1 MNSKERLLE
10 YLKYLGV
17 GQNAFESN
25 IGVSVAYISK
35 LKGSIGSEVLAK
47 IKRAYPELSMDWLID
62 EDGDMIR
69 QNVNQNNQHGD
80 NINTV
85 SGNISVNKTNDE
97 NIKALKDRIDELIK
111 ERDEYKDKVIALQEK
126 LIEIMSVK
134 KQKSEFY

>member
-10 YLKYLGV
+10 YLKYLGI

-69 QNVNQNNQHGD
+69 QNVNQTNEHGD

-97 NIKALKDRIDELIK
+97 NIKALKDRIYELIK

-126 LIEIMSVK
+126 IIEIMSEK
-134 KQKSEFY
+134 KIEK